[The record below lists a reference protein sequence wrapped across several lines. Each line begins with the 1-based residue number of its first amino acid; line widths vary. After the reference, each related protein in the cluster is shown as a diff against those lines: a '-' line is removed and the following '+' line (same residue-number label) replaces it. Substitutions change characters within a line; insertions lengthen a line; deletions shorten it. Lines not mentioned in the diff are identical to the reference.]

1 MTSAQT
7 SPGTRPGTRSAAARR
22 SLPIAAAVGG
32 WLVLL
37 VVSAGR
43 IRDELEAT
51 LHRDEAIAWT
61 YASQPLDDIPRAL
74 GYDVNPPVYF
84 LALHT
89 WLSGG
94 GTGEVFLRTL
104 SVLAVLA
111 AAGVAF
117 DAARRV
123 ADTRA
128 GWLASI
134 FVLLAPASLAIAGLA
149 RPYALAFLLGLVA
162 LDAAVALVRGA
173 GPVAVVV
180 LGVAGG
186 LLPLTHYWGGL
197 LLVAIMVGLGVTA
210 LRTGQSDLLTRAL
223 VATGIAA
230 VAALPWLQT
239 LRVQLA
245 STPLAAHQSP
255 TGELLGS
262 TLTQV
267 AGGRWTAWVLGLV
280 AAAAVAAALLTWRR
294 TGRRPW
300 PADRPLDPARL
311 FLAVTTGGAVLAVFT
326 LWLVSQA
333 RPLFS
338 PNYAFLVLA
347 PVPVLVGVLMSRRT
361 ATMVAVVAALV
372 VVSIPDFSRS
382 AFADQPWER
391 ESRGPEYAIARSLQY
406 STEPGDVVFTSP
418 GRVLAVRYYL
428 GQDREYLTPIG
439 GVQRGLFD
447 FQDRVT
453 RLRATDPAAVAEA
466 VAGGPVGSRVAFVTD
481 AGPPRQQ
488 TYWIELD
495 RVMDRVG
502 WALADDPRL
511 ERIYSGE
518 LPDPYG
524 ATEVVVYRVRDPA
537 ATG

>member
-1 MTSAQT
+1 MTTTDAAA
-7 SPGTRPGTRSAAARR
+7 SPRAAVARHWLPISAA
-22 SLPIAAAVGG
+22 IGG
-32 WLVLL
+32 WLLLL

-61 YASQPLDDIPRAL
+61 YASQPLDAIPAAL

-94 GTGEVFLRTL
+94 GTGEVFLRSL

-111 AAGVAF
+111 SAVVAF

-123 ADTRA
+123 AGTRA
-128 GWLASI
+128 GWLAST
-134 FVLLAPASLAIAGLA
+134 FVLLAPATLAIAGLA

-162 LDAAVALVRGA
+162 LDAAIALVRGA
-173 GPVAVVV
+173 GPMAVAV

-210 LRTGQSDLLTRAL
+210 LRTGRRDLLTRAL

-230 VAALPWLQT
+230 IAALPWMQT

-255 TGELLGS
+255 TGDLLGS
-262 TLTQV
+262 TLTQA

-280 AAAAVAAALLTWRR
+280 AAGTVVGAVMAWRR
-294 TGRRPW
+294 SGRRPRLA
-300 PADRPLDPARL
+300 PQTSDPARL
-311 FLAVTTGGAVLAVFT
+311 LLVVTTVGAVLAVLA

-361 ATMVAVVAALV
+361 WTLVAVVAALV
-372 VVSIPDFSRS
+372 VVSIPDFTAS
-382 AFADQPWER
+382 AFADKPWQR

-406 STEPGDVVFTSP
+406 STDPGDVVLTSP

-453 RLRATDPAAVAEA
+453 RLRATDPAAVAQA
-466 VAGGPVGSRVAFVTD
+466 LAARPPGTRVAFVTD
-481 AGPPRQQ
+481 SVPPRQQ

-495 RVMDRVG
+495 RVMDRIG

-511 ERIYSGE
+511 ELVSSGD
-518 LPDPYG
+518 LPDPYRD
-524 ATEVVVYRVRDPA
+524 TEVVVYEVRDPA
-537 ATG
+537 GG